1 LKLDGSMIIK
11 LIFRKRG
18 VPCKYVKQNLC
29 PIKRK
34 EVSENLNDFQLPTE
48 VPAPQN
54 YVPEVMI

>member
-1 LKLDGSMIIK
+1 MK
-11 LIFRKRG
+11 LICRKRG
-18 VPCKYVKQNLC
+18 VPCKYDKENLY

-34 EVSENLNDFQLPTE
+34 ELSENLNDFQLLTE